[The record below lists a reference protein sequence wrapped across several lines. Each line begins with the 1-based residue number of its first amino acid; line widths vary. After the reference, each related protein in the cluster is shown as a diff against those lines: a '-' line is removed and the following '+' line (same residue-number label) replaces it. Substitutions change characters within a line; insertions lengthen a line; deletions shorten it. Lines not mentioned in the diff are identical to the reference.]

1 MSQTCLQSGSSSM
14 LVSFSSSAA
23 FSAGLRAGCGAPES
37 PQNQPQSSFPQ
48 DLRGA
53 EGPRSEGEGS
63 RRERQGQVE
72 KESDERA
79 GKRKRGETNRQKRV
93 RCTER
98 GAMGQ
103 SP

>member
-1 MSQTCLQSGSSSM
+1 MSQMRLQSGSSSM

-23 FSAGLRAGCGAPES
+23 FSEGLRVGSWAPES

-53 EGPRSEGEGS
+53 EGQRPVGEGS
-63 RRERQGQVE
+63 RRERQGKAE

-79 GKRKRGETNRQKRV
+79 GEGERGEK
-93 RCTER
+93 
-98 GAMGQ
+98 
-103 SP
+103 P